1 MDGTRDLSHF
11 VQAYEGTPPWDIGR
25 PQPAFVRLFDAGA
38 IVGAVLDA
46 GCGTGEHALLATARG
61 HAAVGVDVVPAA
73 IERARAKAGDRDRG
87 LAPDFVVADAL
98 RLEALGRTFDTVLDC
113 GLFHVFSDADRARY
127 VASLARALRDG
138 GRAFVLCFSE
148 REPGDWG
155 PRRVTER
162 ELRDAFR
169 DGWEVERVVPERLE
183 TNLGPQGVHAWLAVV
198 RRAAQRSRVASPGY
212 EGPEGVS
219 RVQANV
225 ADPSNARLEDWNDNW
240 QWSPV
245 VEAWASSR

>member
-1 MDGTRDLSHF
+1 VGGEPYLGGMDDTRDLSHF

-25 PQPAFVRLFDAGA
+25 PQPAFVRLFDEGA

-46 GCGTGEHALLATARG
+46 GCGTGEHALLAAARG
-61 HAAVGVDVVPAA
+61 HATLGVDVVPAA
-73 IERARAKAGDRDRG
+73 IERARAKAGERR
-87 LAPDFVVADAL
+87 LAPDFVVVDAL
-98 RLEALGRTFDTVLDC
+98 RLEALGRTFDTALDC

-155 PRRVTER
+155 PRRVSER

-169 DGWEVERVVPERLE
+169 NGWEVERVVPERLE
-183 TNLGPQGVHAWLAVV
+183 TNLGPQGVHAWLAAV
-198 RRAAQRSRVASPGY
+198 RRAAR
-212 EGPEGVS
+212 
-219 RVQANV
+219 
-225 ADPSNARLEDWNDNW
+225 
-240 QWSPV
+240 
-245 VEAWASSR
+245 